1 MCLGKLGN
9 FGKFKTH
16 RRIQV
21 IEYGG
26 AKMQNKSLLAT
37 AIEAKWMRNF
47 LEEWQ

>member
-1 MCLGKLGN
+1 MDRFFTHVCH
-9 FGKFKTH
+9 FVKFKND

-37 AIEAKWMRNF
+37 AIEARWMRNF
-47 LEEWQ
+47 LEK

>member
-1 MCLGKLGN
+1 MDRLFTYVRH
-9 FGKFKTH
+9 FGKFKNH

-37 AIEAKWMRNF
+37 AIEARWMRNF
-47 LEEWQ
+47 LEE